1 MFGLGVSDEV
11 SRRSAARGDT
21 RPPAHDSS
29 RATPGGAGVRLPSG
43 VCAAKRDNSQ
53 RSTFNVQLS
62 TLRGERQSP
71 NTIPLIKDKTLTT
84 THTQKITVWILHLPV
99 QSSSSSSSS
108 NWFIA
113 VLYRCLLLHC
123 KLPCNIGKSCFW
135 IWSAVTRAA
144 LCAGCGG
151 SWGHS
156 PSRSV
161 VWAYE
166 APRGAS
172 VCSPGGV
179 YAACG
184 VGFVLTTNDAN
195 AANAEKARHRFSCGL
210 CIPCISWLNKPEHC
224 PSKNL
229 GVLGA
234 LAVPKNPSHPPKNPA
249 SPRLCVKRSRALYE
263 P

>member
-156 PSRSV
+156 PSRSGLGLRS
-161 VWAYE
+161 AE
-166 APRGAS
+166 RAS

-179 YAACG
+179 YAAC

-195 AANAEKARHRFSCGL
+195 AANAEKARHRFSCGS

-224 PSKNL
+224 PSKPWRSWRL
-229 GVLGA
+229 GGSKK
-234 LAVPKNPSHPPKNPA
+234 PEPSPKNPA
-249 SPRLCVKRSRALYE
+249 SPRLCVKIPSTV
-263 P
+263 